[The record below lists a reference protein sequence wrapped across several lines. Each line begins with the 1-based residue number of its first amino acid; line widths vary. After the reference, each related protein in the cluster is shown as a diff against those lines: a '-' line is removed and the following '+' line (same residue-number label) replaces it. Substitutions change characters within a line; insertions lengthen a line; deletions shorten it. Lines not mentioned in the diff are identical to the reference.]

1 MAIGLPVLERERTN
15 ERTRGHLAAY
25 GKLSGGAGTEADPYT
40 EEQRAQSFNSQ
51 IAENYQKLMDPSLH
65 SAAEIM
71 GLEEPAVEE
80 EPRVYETP
88 EAYARAMLYPDR
100 EQPIAMPAR
109 RVVDTTAAE
118 YRPQANVNVRPVMA
132 APVAAPEREAYA
144 PAYAAPA
151 YADPAY
157 AEPAY
162 AEPEAPVSPISVQE
176 TYAVPEY
183 ADEAAEA
190 YAEEENEDLAPTATT
205 IQYRT
210 EQRAREDKRTVV
222 EEKRGHAMTT
232 QGKLLM
238 AIYAVVVVVILA
250 LIIINSSV
258 LRNLD
263 ASIAE
268 NRAALFAATEQAQQL
283 QDEIDNLTSPDSII
297 ERAESELGMVR
308 G

>member
-1 MAIGLPVLERERTN
+1 MI
-15 ERTRGHLAAY
+15 
-25 GKLSGGAGTEADPYT
+25 AGICQTLD
-40 EEQRAQSFNSQ
+40 
-51 IAENYQKLMDPSLH
+51 
-65 SAAEIM
+65 
-71 GLEEPAVEE
+71 G
-80 EPRVYETP
+80 
-88 EAYARAMLYPDR
+88 YAK
-100 EQPIAMPAR
+100 
-109 RVVDTTAAE
+109 AE
-118 YRPQANVNVRPVMA
+118 YRPQPQAPVGVSPVLSAPVMA
-132 APVAAPEREAYA
+132 PAREAFA
-144 PAYAAPA
+144 PAYAE
-151 YADPAY
+151 PAY

-162 AEPEAPVSPISVQE
+162 AEPEVAVSPISVQG

-210 EQRAREDKRTVV
+210 EQRARDDKRTVV
-222 EEKRGHAMTT
+222 EEKRGHAMTM

-238 AIYAVVVVVILA
+238 AVYAVVVVVILA
-250 LIIINSSV
+250 LIIINTSV

-268 NRAALFAATEQAQQL
+268 NREALFAASEQVQQL
-283 QDEIDNLTSPDSII
+283 QDEIDGLTSTESII

>member
-25 GKLSGGAGTEADPYT
+25 GKLSGGAGAEADPVT

-71 GLEEPAVEE
+71 GLEEPVAEE
-80 EPRVYETP
+80 EPRVYDTP
-88 EAYARAMLYPDR
+88 EAYARAMLYPER

-109 RVVDTTAAE
+109 RIMDAQPE
-118 YRPQANVNVRPVMA
+118 YRPQPAVSVQPVMA
-132 APVAAPEREAYA
+132 APVLAPEREAYA
-144 PAYAAPA
+144 A
-151 YADPAY
+151 PAY

-162 AEPEAPVSPISVQE
+162 AQPQLSVQE

-190 YAEEENEDLAPTATT
+190 FDEENEDLAPTATT

-250 LIIINSSV
+250 LIIINTSV

-283 QDEIDNLTSPDSII
+283 QDEIDYLTSAESII
-297 ERAESELGMVR
+297 DRAESELGMTR

>member
-118 YRPQANVNVRPVMA
+118 YRPQANVNVRPVMS

-144 PAYAAPA
+144 
-151 YADPAY
+151 PAY

-183 ADEAAEA
+183 AAAAAEA
-190 YAEEENEDLAPTATT
+190 
-205 IQYRT
+205 
-210 EQRAREDKRTVV
+210 
-222 EEKRGHAMTT
+222 
-232 QGKLLM
+232 
-238 AIYAVVVVVILA
+238 
-250 LIIINSSV
+250 
-258 LRNLD
+258 
-263 ASIAE
+263 
-268 NRAALFAATEQAQQL
+268 
-283 QDEIDNLTSPDSII
+283 
-297 ERAESELGMVR
+297 
-308 G
+308 

>member
-25 GKLSGGAGTEADPYT
+25 GKLSGGAGAEADPVT

-71 GLEEPAVEE
+71 GLEEPVAEE
-80 EPRVYETP
+80 EPRVYDTP

-109 RVVDTTAAE
+109 RIMDTQPE
-118 YRPQANVNVRPVMA
+118 YRPQPAVNVQPAMA
-132 APVAAPEREAYA
+132 APVLAPEREVYTA
-144 PAYAAPA
+144 
-151 YADPAY
+151 PAY

-162 AEPEAPVSPISVQE
+162 AQPQLSVQE

-190 YAEEENEDLAPTATT
+190 YDEENEDLAPTATT

-210 EQRAREDKRTVV
+210 AREEKRTIV
-222 EEKRGHAMTT
+222 EEKKGHAMTT

-250 LIIINSSV
+250 LIIINTSV
-258 LRNLD
+258 LRTID
-263 ASIAE
+263 ASIADRRADLAAATAYAE
-268 NRAALFAATEQAQQL
+268 ELQEDIDYLTDSETIINRAE
-283 QDEIDNLTSPDSII
+283 E
-297 ERAESELGMVR
+297 ELGMVR

>member
-25 GKLSGGAGTEADPYT
+25 GKLSGGAGAEADPVT

-71 GLEEPAVEE
+71 GLEEPVAEE
-80 EPRVYETP
+80 EPRVYDTP

-109 RVVDTTAAE
+109 RIMDTQPE
-118 YRPQANVNVRPVMA
+118 YRPQPAVNVQPAMA
-132 APVAAPEREAYA
+132 APVLAPEREVYTA
-144 PAYAAPA
+144 
-151 YADPAY
+151 PAY

-162 AEPEAPVSPISVQE
+162 AQPQLSVQE

-190 YAEEENEDLAPTATT
+190 YDEENEDLAPTATT

-250 LIIINSSV
+250 LIIINTSV

-283 QDEIDNLTSPDSII
+283 QDEIDYLTSAESII
-297 ERAESELGMVR
+297 DRAESELGMIR

>member
-118 YRPQANVNVRPVMA
+118 YRPQANVNVRPVMS

-144 PAYAAPA
+144 PAYAA
-151 YADPAY
+151 
-157 AEPAY
+157 PAY

>member
-25 GKLSGGAGTEADPYT
+25 GKLSGGAGNEADPVT

-71 GLEEPAVEE
+71 GLEEPVAEE
-80 EPRVYETP
+80 QPRVYDTP
-88 EAYARAMLYPDR
+88 EAYARAMLYPER
-100 EQPIAMPAR
+100 ERPVAMPTR
-109 RVVDTTAAE
+109 RIVDTQPE
-118 YRPQANVNVRPVMA
+118 YRPQSAMNMQPAMA
-132 APVAAPEREAYA
+132 APVLTPERETFA
-144 PAYAAPA
+144 PSYAAPS
-151 YADPAY
+151 YAAPAY

-162 AEPEAPVSPISVQE
+162 AEPQAPVSPISVQE

-210 EQRAREDKRTVV
+210 EQRARDDKRTLV

-250 LIIINSSV
+250 LIIINTSV

-283 QDEIDNLTSPDSII
+283 QDEIDYLTSEESII
-297 ERAESELGMVR
+297 DRAESELGMVR

>member
-15 ERTRGHLAAY
+15 ERARGHLAAY

-51 IAENYQKLMDPSLH
+51 ISENYQKLIDPSLH

-80 EPRVYETP
+80 APRVYETP
-88 EAYARAMLYPDR
+88 EAYARAMLYPER
-100 EQPIAMPAR
+100 EQPVAMPAR
-109 RVVDTTAAE
+109 RIVDTTAE
-118 YRPQANVNVRPVMA
+118 YRPQPQ
-132 APVAAPEREAYA
+132 APVGVSPVLSAPAMAPAREAFA
-144 PAYAAPA
+144 PAYAE
-151 YADPAY
+151 PAY

-162 AEPEAPVSPISVQE
+162 AEPEVAVSPISVQG

-210 EQRAREDKRTVV
+210 AREEKRTIV
-222 EEKRGHAMTT
+222 EEKKGHAMTT

-250 LIIINSSV
+250 LIIINTSV
-258 LRNLD
+258 LRTID
-263 ASIAE
+263 ASIADRRADLAAATAYAE
-268 NRAALFAATEQAQQL
+268 ELQEDIDYLTDSETIINRAE
-283 QDEIDNLTSPDSII
+283 E
-297 ERAESELGMVR
+297 ELGMVR

>member
-88 EAYARAMLYPDR
+88 GAYARAMLYPDR

-118 YRPQANVNVRPVMA
+118 YRPQANVNVRPVMS
-132 APVAAPEREAYA
+132 APIAAPEREAYA
-144 PAYAAPA
+144 
-151 YADPAY
+151 PAY

>member
-25 GKLSGGAGTEADPYT
+25 GKLSGGAGAEADPVT

-71 GLEEPAVEE
+71 GLEEPVAEE
-80 EPRVYETP
+80 EPRVYDTP

-100 EQPIAMPAR
+100 EQPIAMPTR
-109 RVVDTTAAE
+109 RIMDTQPE
-118 YRPQANVNVRPVMA
+118 YRPQPAVNVQPAMA
-132 APVAAPEREAYA
+132 APVLAPEREVYTA
-144 PAYAAPA
+144 
-151 YADPAY
+151 PAY

-162 AEPEAPVSPISVQE
+162 AQPQLSVQE

-190 YAEEENEDLAPTATT
+190 YDEENEDLAPTATT

-210 EQRAREDKRTVV
+210 EQRAREDRRTVV

-250 LIIINSSV
+250 LIIINTSV

-283 QDEIDNLTSPDSII
+283 QDEIDYLTSAESII
-297 ERAESELGMVR
+297 DRAESELGMTR

>member
-15 ERTRGHLAAY
+15 ERARGHLAAY

-51 IAENYQKLMDPSLH
+51 ISENYQKLIDPSLH

-80 EPRVYETP
+80 APRVYDTP
-88 EAYARAMLYPDR
+88 EAYARAMLYPER
-100 EQPIAMPAR
+100 EQPVAMPAR
-109 RVVDTTAAE
+109 RIVDTTAE
-118 YRPQANVNVRPVMA
+118 YRPQPQ
-132 APVAAPEREAYA
+132 APVGVSPVLSAPAMAPAREAFA
-144 PAYAAPA
+144 
-151 YADPAY
+151 PAY

-162 AEPEAPVSPISVQE
+162 AEPAYAEPQLSVQE

-210 EQRAREDKRTVV
+210 EQRARDDKRTVV
-222 EEKRGHAMTT
+222 EEKRGHAMTM

-238 AIYAVVVVVILA
+238 AVYAVVVVVILA
-250 LIIINSSV
+250 LIIINTSV

-268 NRAALFAATEQAQQL
+268 NREALFAASEQVQQL
-283 QDEIDNLTSPDSII
+283 QDEIDGLTSTESII

>member
-118 YRPQANVNVRPVMA
+118 YRPQANVNVRPVMS
-132 APVAAPEREAYA
+132 APVATPEREAYA
-144 PAYAAPA
+144 
-151 YADPAY
+151 PAY

>member
-25 GKLSGGAGTEADPYT
+25 GKLSGGAGAEADPVT

-71 GLEEPAVEE
+71 GLEEPVAEE
-80 EPRVYETP
+80 EPRVYDTP

-109 RVVDTTAAE
+109 RIMDTQPE
-118 YRPQANVNVRPVMA
+118 YRPQPAVNVQPAMA
-132 APVAAPEREAYA
+132 APVLAPEREVYTA
-144 PAYAAPA
+144 
-151 YADPAY
+151 PAY

-162 AEPEAPVSPISVQE
+162 AQPQLSVQE

-190 YAEEENEDLAPTATT
+190 YDEENEDLAPTATT

-250 LIIINSSV
+250 LIIINTSV

-268 NRAALFAATEQAQQL
+268 NRAALFAATEQAQLL
-283 QDEIDNLTSPDSII
+283 QDEIDYLTSAESII
-297 ERAESELGMVR
+297 DRAESELGMTR

>member
-25 GKLSGGAGTEADPYT
+25 GKLSGGAGAEADPVT

-71 GLEEPAVEE
+71 GLEEPVAEE
-80 EPRVYETP
+80 EPRVYDTP

-109 RVVDTTAAE
+109 RIMDTQPE
-118 YRPQANVNVRPVMA
+118 YRPQPAVNVQPAMA
-132 APVAAPEREAYA
+132 APVLAPEREVYTA
-144 PAYAAPA
+144 
-151 YADPAY
+151 PAY

-162 AEPEAPVSPISVQE
+162 AQPQLSVQE

-190 YAEEENEDLAPTATT
+190 FDEENEDLAPTATT

-250 LIIINSSV
+250 LIIINTSV

-283 QDEIDNLTSPDSII
+283 QDEIDYLTSAESII
-297 ERAESELGMVR
+297 DRAESELGMTR

>member
-25 GKLSGGAGTEADPYT
+25 GKLSGGAGAEADPVT

-71 GLEEPAVEE
+71 GLEEPVAEE
-80 EPRVYETP
+80 EPRVYDTP

-109 RVVDTTAAE
+109 RIMDTQPE
-118 YRPQANVNVRPVMA
+118 YRPQPAVNVQPAMA
-132 APVAAPEREAYA
+132 APVLAPEREVYTA
-144 PAYAAPA
+144 
-151 YADPAY
+151 PAY

-162 AEPEAPVSPISVQE
+162 AQPQLSVQE

-190 YAEEENEDLAPTATT
+190 YDEENEDLAPTATT

-250 LIIINSSV
+250 LIIINTSV

-283 QDEIDNLTSPDSII
+283 QDEIDYLTSAESII
-297 ERAESELGMVR
+297 DRAESELGMTR

>member
-15 ERTRGHLAAY
+15 EKTRGHLAAY
-25 GKLSGGAGTEADPYT
+25 GKLSGGAGNEADPVT

-71 GLEEPAVEE
+71 GLEEPVAEE
-80 EPRVYETP
+80 QPRVYDTP
-88 EAYARAMLYPDR
+88 EAYARAMLYPER
-100 EQPIAMPAR
+100 ERPVAMPTR
-109 RVVDTTAAE
+109 RIVDTQPE
-118 YRPQANVNVRPVMA
+118 YRPQSAMNMQPAMA
-132 APVAAPEREAYA
+132 APVLTPERETFA
-144 PAYAAPA
+144 PSYAAPS
-151 YADPAY
+151 YAAPAY

-162 AEPEAPVSPISVQE
+162 AEPQAPVSPISVQE

-210 EQRAREDKRTVV
+210 EQRARDDKRTLV

-250 LIIINSSV
+250 LIIINTSV

-283 QDEIDNLTSPDSII
+283 QDEIDYLTSEESII
-297 ERAESELGMVR
+297 DRAESELGMVR

>member
-15 ERTRGHLAAY
+15 ERARGHLAAY

-51 IAENYQKLMDPSLH
+51 ISENYQKLIDPSLH

-80 EPRVYETP
+80 APRVYDTP
-88 EAYARAMLYPDR
+88 EAYARAMLYPER
-100 EQPIAMPAR
+100 EQPVAMPAR
-109 RVVDTTAAE
+109 RIVDTTAE
-118 YRPQANVNVRPVMA
+118 YRPQPQ
-132 APVAAPEREAYA
+132 APVGVSPVLSAPAMAPAREAFA
-144 PAYAAPA
+144 PAYAE
-151 YADPAY
+151 PAY

-162 AEPEAPVSPISVQE
+162 AEPEVAVSPISVQG

-210 EQRAREDKRTVV
+210 EQRARDDKRTVV
-222 EEKRGHAMTT
+222 EEKRGHAMTM

-238 AIYAVVVVVILA
+238 AVYAVVVVVILA
-250 LIIINSSV
+250 LIIINTSV

-283 QDEIDNLTSPDSII
+283 QDEIDYLTSAESII
-297 ERAESELGMVR
+297 DRAESELGMTR

>member
-25 GKLSGGAGTEADPYT
+25 GKLSGGAGAEADPVT

-71 GLEEPAVEE
+71 GLEEPVAEE
-80 EPRVYETP
+80 EPRVYDTP

-109 RVVDTTAAE
+109 RIMDTQPE
-118 YRPQANVNVRPVMA
+118 YRPQPAVSVQPVMA
-132 APVAAPEREAYA
+132 APVLAPEREAYA
-144 PAYAAPA
+144 A
-151 YADPAY
+151 PAY

-162 AEPEAPVSPISVQE
+162 AQPQLSVQE

-190 YAEEENEDLAPTATT
+190 FDEENEDLAPTATT

-250 LIIINSSV
+250 LIIINTSV

-283 QDEIDNLTSPDSII
+283 QDEIDYLTSAESII
-297 ERAESELGMVR
+297 DRAESELGMTR

>member
-118 YRPQANVNVRPVMA
+118 YRPQANVNVRPVMS

-144 PAYAAPA
+144 S
-151 YADPAY
+151 AY

-297 ERAESELGMVR
+297 ERAESELGPVR
-308 G
+308 GPPAPNDHNKS

>member
-25 GKLSGGAGTEADPYT
+25 GKLSGGAGAEADPVT

-71 GLEEPAVEE
+71 GLEEPVAEE
-80 EPRVYETP
+80 EPRVYDTP

-100 EQPIAMPAR
+100 EQPIAMPTR
-109 RVVDTTAAE
+109 RIMDTQPE
-118 YRPQANVNVRPVMA
+118 YRPQPAVNVQPAMA
-132 APVAAPEREAYA
+132 APVLAPEREVYTA
-144 PAYAAPA
+144 
-151 YADPAY
+151 PAY

-162 AEPEAPVSPISVQE
+162 AQPQLSVQE

-190 YAEEENEDLAPTATT
+190 YDEENEDLAPTATT

-250 LIIINSSV
+250 LIIINTSV

-283 QDEIDNLTSPDSII
+283 QDEIDYLTSAESII
-297 ERAESELGMVR
+297 DRAESELGMTR

>member
-1 MAIGLPVLERERTN
+1 MAATDAPEQEN
-15 ERTRGHLAAY
+15 KPNKRGVAPLVVILVVCLLVAV
-25 GKLSGGAGTEADPYT
+25 GGGGYMLTQYL
-40 EEQRAQSFNSQ
+40 RAQ
-51 IAENYQKLMDPSLH
+51 E
-65 SAAEIM
+65 
-71 GLEEPAVEE
+71 GLARQEETPVPEEVEPEE
-80 EPRVYETP
+80 ELPANPIDFGAVKVDTP
-88 EAYARAMLYPDR
+88 EAYARAMLYPER
-100 EQPIAMPAR
+100 ERPVAMPTR
-109 RVVDTTAAE
+109 RIVDTQPE
-118 YRPQANVNVRPVMA
+118 YRPQSAMNMQPAMA
-132 APVAAPEREAYA
+132 APVLTPERETFA
-144 PAYAAPA
+144 PSYAAPS
-151 YADPAY
+151 YAAPAY

-162 AEPEAPVSPISVQE
+162 AEPQAPVSPISVQE

-210 EQRAREDKRTVV
+210 EQRARDDKRTLV

-250 LIIINSSV
+250 LIIINTSV

-283 QDEIDNLTSPDSII
+283 QDEIDYLTSEESII
-297 ERAESELGMVR
+297 DRAESELGMVR

>member
-118 YRPQANVNVRPVMA
+118 YRPQANVNVRPVMS

-144 PAYAAPA
+144 S
-151 YADPAY
+151 AY

>member
-25 GKLSGGAGTEADPYT
+25 GKLSGGAGAEADPVT

-71 GLEEPAVEE
+71 GLEEPVAEE
-80 EPRVYETP
+80 EPRVYDTP

-109 RVVDTTAAE
+109 RIMDTQPE
-118 YRPQANVNVRPVMA
+118 YRPQPAVSVQPAMA
-132 APVAAPEREAYA
+132 APVLTPEREAYA
-144 PAYAAPA
+144 PSYAA
-151 YADPAY
+151 PAY

-162 AEPEAPVSPISVQE
+162 AQPQEAISVQE

-190 YAEEENEDLAPTATT
+190 YDEENEDLAPTATT

-250 LIIINSSV
+250 LIIINTSV

-268 NRAALFAATEQAQQL
+268 NRATLFAATEQVQQL
-283 QDEIDNLTSPDSII
+283 QDEINELTSADSII
-297 ERAESELGMVR
+297 DRAESELGMIR

>member
-15 ERTRGHLAAY
+15 ERARGHLAAY

-51 IAENYQKLMDPSLH
+51 ISENYQKLIDPSLH

-80 EPRVYETP
+80 APRVYDTP
-88 EAYARAMLYPDR
+88 EAYARAMLYPER
-100 EQPIAMPAR
+100 EQPVAMPAR
-109 RVVDTTAAE
+109 RIVDTTAE
-118 YRPQANVNVRPVMA
+118 YRPQPQ
-132 APVAAPEREAYA
+132 APVGVSPVLSAPAMAPAREAFA
-144 PAYAAPA
+144 PAYAE
-151 YADPAY
+151 PAY

-162 AEPEAPVSPISVQE
+162 AEPEVAVSPISVQG

-210 EQRAREDKRTVV
+210 EQRARDDKRTVV
-222 EEKRGHAMTT
+222 EEKRGHAMTM

-238 AIYAVVVVVILA
+238 AVYAVVVVVILA
-250 LIIINSSV
+250 LIIINTSV
-258 LRNLD
+258 LRTID
-263 ASIAE
+263 ASIADRRADLAAATAYAE
-268 NRAALFAATEQAQQL
+268 ELQEDIDYLTDSETIINRAE
-283 QDEIDNLTSPDSII
+283 E
-297 ERAESELGMVR
+297 ELGMVR

>member
-25 GKLSGGAGTEADPYT
+25 GKLSGGAGAEADPVT

-71 GLEEPAVEE
+71 GLEEPVAEE
-80 EPRVYETP
+80 EPRVYDTP
-88 EAYARAMLYPDR
+88 EAYARAMLYPER

-109 RVVDTTAAE
+109 RIMDAQPE
-118 YRPQANVNVRPVMA
+118 YRAQPAVSVQPVMA
-132 APVAAPEREAYA
+132 APVLAPEREAYA
-144 PAYAAPA
+144 A
-151 YADPAY
+151 PAY

-162 AEPEAPVSPISVQE
+162 AQPQLSVQE

-190 YAEEENEDLAPTATT
+190 FDEENEDLAPTATT

-250 LIIINSSV
+250 LIIINTSV

-283 QDEIDNLTSPDSII
+283 QDEIDYLTSAESII
-297 ERAESELGMVR
+297 DRAESELGMTR

>member
-15 ERTRGHLAAY
+15 ERARGHLAAY

-51 IAENYQKLMDPSLH
+51 ISENYQKLIDPSLH

-80 EPRVYETP
+80 APRVYETP
-88 EAYARAMLYPDR
+88 EAYARAMLYPER
-100 EQPIAMPAR
+100 EQPVAMPAR
-109 RVVDTTAAE
+109 RIVDTTAE
-118 YRPQANVNVRPVMA
+118 YRPQPQ
-132 APVAAPEREAYA
+132 APVGVSPVLSAPAMAPAREAFA
-144 PAYAAPA
+144 PAYAE
-151 YADPAY
+151 PAY

-162 AEPEAPVSPISVQE
+162 AEPEVAVSPISVQG

-210 EQRAREDKRTVV
+210 EQRARDDKRTVV
-222 EEKRGHAMTT
+222 EEKRGHAMTM

-238 AIYAVVVVVILA
+238 AVYAVVVVVILA
-250 LIIINSSV
+250 LIIINTSV

-268 NRAALFAATEQAQQL
+268 NREALFAASEQVQQL
-283 QDEIDNLTSPDSII
+283 QDEIDGLTSTESII

>member
-25 GKLSGGAGTEADPYT
+25 GKLSGGAGAEADPVT

-71 GLEEPAVEE
+71 GLEEPVAEE
-80 EPRVYETP
+80 EPRVYDTP

-109 RVVDTTAAE
+109 RIMDTQPE
-118 YRPQANVNVRPVMA
+118 YRPQPAVNVQPAMA
-132 APVAAPEREAYA
+132 APVLAPEREVYTA
-144 PAYAAPA
+144 
-151 YADPAY
+151 PAY

-162 AEPEAPVSPISVQE
+162 AQPQLSVQE

-190 YAEEENEDLAPTATT
+190 YDEGNEDLAPTATT

-250 LIIINSSV
+250 LIIINTSV

-283 QDEIDNLTSPDSII
+283 QDEIDYLTSAESII
-297 ERAESELGMVR
+297 DRAESELGMTR

>member
-118 YRPQANVNVRPVMA
+118 YRPQANVNV
-132 APVAAPEREAYA
+132 
-144 PAYAAPA
+144 
-151 YADPAY
+151 PAY